1 VSGIKSSFAEEW
13 RTGGKIKLNVYEGN
27 RPVCQCHNEEDA
39 RRIVDAMN
47 RVLGNSP
54 KQRKKP

>member
-1 VSGIKSSFAEEW
+1 MSGIKSSFAEEW